1 MISKQVTA
9 KLKRDQEIGGCLG
22 FKSHACP
29 AKRTK
34 RKGVLKTG
42 SPLAKGVLALVMTSS
57 IASVWGQE
65 SSSDDSF
72 HRVFTTTYRASSLID
87 GYSLSHVQGAINI
100 NMASGHGN
108 LQSNSGVIAM
118 GDNALANN
126 IVVQIA
132 TSNNRLEPELANAVI
147 KDQALS
153 QAVGWIS
160 VNQAAGQS
168 NVQSNTL
175 SVALGIRG
183 SSLTSESLSQVLSNK
198 QESMEDSEG
207 KAQSRRVEIEESAF
221 AGARGVI
228 QVNQS
233 AGVGNAT
240 GNHVGIRMTSGAFR

>member
-1 MISKQVTA
+1 MMIVIHVKTKQQC
-9 KLKRDQEIGGCLG
+9 DQDIDDHHEVNL
-22 FKSHACP
+22 

-34 RKGVLKTG
+34 RKQELKMT
-42 SPLAKGVLALVMTSS
+42 SMLAKGVSTLVMSGF
-57 IASVWGQE
+57 IASAWGQE
-65 SSSDDSF
+65 SFQDDSY
-72 HRVFTTTYRASSLID
+72 HRVFTTTYRAASLID
-87 GYSLSHVQGAINI
+87 GNSLRHVQGAINV

-132 TSNNRLEPELANAVI
+132 TSNNRLEPEQTSAVI

-183 SSLTSESLSQVLSNK
+183 SSLTSESLGQVLSSK
-198 QESMEDSEG
+198 QESTEDAEG
-207 KAQSRRVEIEESAF
+207 NASSRRVEIEESAF
-221 AGARGVI
+221 AGSRGVI

-233 AGVGNAT
+233 AGMGNAT
-240 GNHVGIRMTSGAFR
+240 GNHVGIRMTSSARR